1 MEKPNLSLIKE
12 ISGNDIEFENNI
24 LDIIK
29 LEFPEEVKLFKTNFK
44 DKKYLEA
51 SNNIHKIKH
60 KISLLGLE
68 KGLETASAFEIEL
81 KQGNIKL
88 HHSFIEILDKIHVY
102 LSN

>member
-29 LEFPEEVKLFKTNFK
+29 LEFPEEVKLFKTNFEEK
-44 DKKYLEA
+44 NYLEA

-68 KGLETASAFEIEL
+68 KGLETASAYEIAL
-81 KQGNIKL
+81 KQGNIEL
-88 HHSFIEILDKIHVY
+88 HDNFIEILDKIHVY